1 MAPRQTE
8 LGPKGTVRGE
18 VDRLALELVEKG
30 EADNITKG
38 RVMVWKSRP
47 DLVDASRAVSEQV
60 YHRRRAPMPEDSPG
74 VAGEVYSSVEK
85 WALEATGIPQNW
97 NTPLSQLKVDIWK
110 SPRGRLLRELYTDA
124 NTNGDKVQKADRH
137 TEARQILK
145 TLQDD
150 PAAYIVG

>member
-1 MAPRQTE
+1 
-8 LGPKGTVRGE
+8 
-18 VDRLALELVEKG
+18 VEKG

-85 WALEATGIPQNW
+85 WALEATGIPANW
-97 NTPLSQLKVDIWK
+97 NAPLAKLKADIWR
-110 SPRGRLLRELYTDA
+110 SPRGRLLRALYSDSM
-124 NTNGDKVQKADRH
+124 TNGDKVAKADRH
-137 TEARQILK
+137 AEARAILK
-145 TLQDD
+145 ALQAD
-150 PAAYIVG
+150 PAVFIVG